1 MKNII
6 KKILHTEIKNNL
18 FEGRKLSPKN
28 KFAKEWLG
36 QYNNL
41 KKYKSS
47 DGRFIYLANE
57 NGNILVSLDT
67 QINETAVEWDRVWS
81 LLSKVLGE
89 KESRRK
95 IIDWLLDTY
104 HLTNMGYI
112 YDESAEMMGKIDSSD
127 IPMEKGQLQES
138 NNINQLKRF
147 FFNKWD
153 QEKKQG
159 KVPNIYDINKL
170 GLSSKKNE
178 IIQFFMEYMD
188 YDGNSR
194 TELIAKYLMDNT
206 FTEKEMIQ
214 VMGDFFDGKLTIK
227 FDKVEFSEEDEENL
241 LNVTKNYINLD
252 ANFIVLE
259 GTFYDPESG
268 QDINFS
274 TGNNPFD
281 DFVSY
286 HEFKEGIIELV
297 EYFVNKV
304 IESFGLDIDKH
315 FNYIEITEG

>member
-1 MKNII
+1 MKSIIRKILTNEI
-6 KKILHTEIKNNL
+6 KKNL
-18 FEGRKLSPKN
+18 NEGRPLSGKN
-28 KFAKEWLG
+28 KFAKEWLE

-41 KKYKSS
+41 KKYKSE
-47 DGRFIYLANE
+47 DGRFIHLADNKR
-57 NGNILVSLDT
+57 NILVSLDT
-67 QINETAVEWDRVWS
+67 QINETAVTWEIWS
-81 LLSKVLGE
+81 LLYKVFGE

-95 IIDWLLDTY
+95 IISWLLSEY
-104 HLTNMGYI
+104 KLSNMGYV
-112 YDESAEMMGKIDSSD
+112 YDETSDMMGKIDSSD
-127 IPMEKGQLQES
+127 ILIEKGQLQES
-138 NNINQLKRF
+138 NNIDQLKRF

-159 KVPNIYDINKL
+159 KVPNIYDISKL
-170 GLSSKKNE
+170 GLESKKNE
-178 IIQFFMEYMD
+178 IIQFFMEYMG

-194 TELIAKYLMDNT
+194 TEIITKYLMDNI

-214 VMGDFFDGKLTIK
+214 VMGNFFDGKLTIK

-281 DFVSY
+281 DFYSY
-286 HEFKEGIIELV
+286 HEFKEGIVELV

-304 IESFGLDIDKH
+304 IESFGFDIDKH

>member
-1 MKNII
+1 MKSFIR
-6 KKILHTEIKNNL
+6 KILHNEISQNL
-18 FEGRKLSPKN
+18 NEGRALSPKN
-28 KFAKEWLG
+28 KFAKEWLS

-41 KKYKSS
+41 KKYKSG
-47 DGRFIYLANE
+47 DGRFIYLVDNK
-57 NGNILVSLDT
+57 GIIMVSLDT
-67 QINETAVEWDRVWS
+67 QINETAVTWEIWS
-81 LLSKVLGE
+81 LLYKVFGE

-95 IIDWLLDTY
+95 IISWLLDVY
-104 HLTNMGYI
+104 KLSNMGYV
-112 YDESAEMMGKIDSSD
+112 YDETSDMMGKIDSSD
-127 IPMEKGQLQES
+127 ILIEKGQLQES
-138 NNINQLKRF
+138 NNIDQLKRF

-159 KVPNIYDINKL
+159 KVPNIYDISKL
-170 GLSSKKNE
+170 GLASKKNE
-178 IIQFFMEYMD
+178 IIQFFMEYMG

-194 TELIAKYLMDNT
+194 TEIITKYLMDNI

-214 VMGDFFDGKLTIK
+214 VMGNFFDGKLTIK

-304 IESFGLDIDKH
+304 IESFGFDIDKH
-315 FNYIEITEG
+315 FNYIDITEG